1 MTPTLISF
9 GCARAAK
16 GSDATTMA
24 AAANRHFLMAISS
37 SAASVS
43 GSLSLHAEEAA
54 ALRARGPGAV
64 LEGEASA
71 LEEPLVDRACDAA
84 ERGHFLLGQPRLAPR
99 VLERAAVQLDFQALG
114 ICAHDLGSENL
125 APGGYV

>member
-9 GCARAAK
+9 CWACAAK
-16 GSDATTMA
+16 GSDAATMA

-37 SAASVS
+37 SPASVS
-43 GSLSLHAEEAA
+43 GRLWLHAQEAA
-54 ALRARGPGAV
+54 APLARRPGPV

-71 LEEPLVDRACDAA
+71 LEEPFVDRACDAA

-114 ICAHDLGSENL
+114 ICAHDL
-125 APGGYV
+125 